1 MTMLP
6 RPSRFLII
14 AASLAG
20 AAVLGA
26 GVGAGTYAV
35 FDDPATSQV
44 VRDVDRGD
52 AASATTSGLSVSD
65 VYRRVADGVVTV
77 TAVSAGGDGPLPFD
91 AERPRRAQASG
102 FVYDEQGH
110 IVTNQHVI
118 DGATSVTVRFPN
130 DATHEATVVGSDAS
144 TDLAVLE
151 VDAPASLLEPLA
163 LGNSADLEVGDGVV
177 AIGSP
182 FGLDATVTTGIVSA
196 LNRRMTSPNNFT
208 IDGTIQTDAAINHGN
223 SGGPLLDLRGR
234 VVGVNSQIESESG
247 GNDGVGFAVPS
258 NTVKSVVSQIV
269 ETGEVE
275 HAYLGVAVASVPADI
290 AERLN
295 IAAGAAVTE
304 VRPGTPAARAG
315 LRAATG
321 SRTLDGE
328 SYPTGGD
335 VITAVDGDE
344 IASADELTALI
355 GRKRPGDD
363 VTLTTV
369 RNGETRTIEVALAE
383 RPS

>member
-1 MTMLP
+1 MLP

-26 GVGAGTYAV
+26 GVGAATYAV
-35 FDDPATSQV
+35 LDDPTTTQV
-44 VRDVDRGD
+44 VRDVGRGD
-52 AASATTSGLSVSD
+52 AASAVTSDLSVSD

-91 AERPRRAQASG
+91 AERRRRAQASG

-110 IVTNQHVI
+110 IVTNQHVV

-130 DATHEATVVGSDAS
+130 DATYEATVVGSDAS

-151 VDAPASLLEPLA
+151 VEAPARLLEPLA
-163 LGNSADLEVGDGVV
+163 LGNSAELDVGDGVV

-258 NTVKSVVSQIV
+258 NTVKSVVSQILA
-269 ETGEVE
+269 TGEVE
-275 HAYLGVAVASVPADI
+275 HAYLGVAVASVPADV
-290 AERLN
+290 AERLD

-321 SRTLDGE
+321 SRTVNGE

-335 VITAVDGDE
+335 VITAVDGEE

-355 GRKRPGDD
+355 GTKRPGDD

-369 RNGETRTIEVALAE
+369 RDGETRTVEVALAE

>member
-1 MTMLP
+1 MLP
-6 RPSRFLII
+6 RSSRFLII

-20 AAVLGA
+20 AAVLGG
-26 GVGAGTYAV
+26 GVGATTYAV
-35 FDDPATSQV
+35 LDDSGTTQV
-44 VRDVDRGD
+44 VRPVGRGEST
-52 AASATTSGLSVSD
+52 SATTNDLSVSD

-77 TAVSAGGDGPLPFD
+77 TAVRASSGGALPFD
-91 AERPRRAQASG
+91 AERRSRAQASG

-130 DATHEATVVGSDAS
+130 EATYEATVVGSDAS

-151 VDAPASLLEPLA
+151 VDAPARLLAPLA
-163 LGNSADLEVGDGVV
+163 LGNSAELEVGDGVV

-196 LNRRMTSPNNFT
+196 LDRRMTSPNNFT

-258 NTVKSVVSQIV
+258 NTVKSVVSQIL

-275 HAYLGVAVASVPADI
+275 HAYLGVAVASIPADV
-290 AERLN
+290 AERLD

-315 LRAATG
+315 LRAATD
-321 SRTLDGE
+321 SRTVNGE

-344 IASADELTALI
+344 IVSADELTALI

-363 VTLTTV
+363 VTLTTL
-369 RNGETRTIEVALAE
+369 RDGETRTVEVTLAE